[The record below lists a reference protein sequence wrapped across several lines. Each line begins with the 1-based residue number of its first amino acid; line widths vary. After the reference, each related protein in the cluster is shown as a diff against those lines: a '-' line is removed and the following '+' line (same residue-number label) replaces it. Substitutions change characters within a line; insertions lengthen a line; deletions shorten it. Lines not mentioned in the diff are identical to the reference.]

1 MGDVSAEPRSPS
13 LLHALRMRC
22 PLCGHKPITTGYGQL
37 VDACPS
43 CRYAYAQGEDGYY
56 VGALI
61 INMAVCLISFFLAFV
76 GTILLTWPDVPWGA
90 LTFITI
96 GVMIAVPV
104 LFYPRSKTVWIWLD
118 LRIHPYAAGER
129 PVR

>member
-1 MGDVSAEPRSPS
+1 M
-13 LLHALRMRC
+13 LRGLRGRC
-22 PLCGHKPITTGYGQL
+22 PRCGGNGVFASLNDLREH
-37 VDACPS
+37 CPT
-43 CRYAYAQGEDGYY
+43 CGLPFVREDGYWL
-56 VGALI
+56 GAMTVAITLVEI
-61 INMAVCLISFFLAFV
+61 VFGIFFV
-76 GTILLTWPDVPWGA
+76 GGMLLTWPDVPWGA